1 MPHTCENC
9 EHWRKID
16 ASNRTIGIA
25 VNIGECRCNPP
36 TSSHNWPRTHGTE
49 YCSCHSAA
57 ALRLAQAQ
65 PLPPKSEYAEPKSA
79 KPTKARRAGELPL

>member
-25 VNIGECRCNPP
+25 VNIGECRANPP
-36 TSSHNWPRTHGTE
+36 TTSHNWPRTHGTE

-57 ALRLAQAQ
+57 PRYAVV
-65 PLPPKSEYAEPKSA
+65 LPPKPEYAEPKAS